1 MSCSK
6 KLTIILGPTAV
17 GKTGYAISVAQKKG
31 VPIVNCDSRQ
41 VYKELKI
48 GTAAPTLE
56 EQRGVKHYLLQTHS
70 ILEHY
75 TAGLYEIEAL
85 EILERLFKEYD
96 NVIMCGG
103 SGLYIDALCGGLD
116 DFPKADLELRKWLAQ
131 RLENEGLT
139 SLVEELKEK
148 DKASFYTIDIS
159 NPQRVI
165 RALEVTLQTGR
176 KFSQWKTGSGEGL
189 PQKRRPFEIEK
200 IGLTRSRSELYE
212 RINLRVDKMI
222 EQGLLEEARS
232 LYPLRD
238 KAEVLRK
245 TVGYRELFDYLSGAT
260 DLETA
265 VDLIKRNTRHYAKR
279 QLTWWRRDPSIKWIT
294 L

>member
-17 GKTGYAISVAQKKG
+17 GKTGYAIEAAQKKG

-41 VYKELKI
+41 IYRELKI

-70 ILEHY
+70 VLEHY
-75 TAGLYEIEAL
+75 TAGLYEVEAMEL
-85 EILERLFKEYD
+85 LDGLFKEYD
-96 NVIMCGG
+96 DIVMCGG

-116 DFPKADLELRKWLAQ
+116 DFPKADLELRKRLAQ
-131 RLENEGLT
+131 RLENEGLK
-139 SLVEELKEK
+139 SLVAELAVK

-189 PQKRRPFEIEK
+189 LQKKRPFEIEK
-200 IGLTRSRSELYE
+200 IGLTRPRSALYE
-212 RINLRVDKMI
+212 RMNSRVEAMM
-222 EQGLLEEARS
+222 EAGLLEEARE
-232 LYPLRD
+232 LYPLKD
-238 KAEVLRK
+238 KAEVLLK
-245 TVGYRELFDYLSGAT
+245 TVGYRELFDYFDGAT

-279 QLTWWRRDPSIKWIT
+279 QLTWWRRDPSIRWIT